1 MSLGAGLLTA
11 CWQGICAGLG
21 FTLAMLLMSGVRE
34 RLARADVP
42 EPLKG
47 MPIAFIC
54 TGLMAMAFLGFTG
67 MLAL

>member
-1 MSLGAGLLTA
+1 
-11 CWQGICAGLG
+11 
-21 FTLAMLLMSGVRE
+21 MLLMSGVRE

-42 EPLKG
+42 EPLRG

-67 MLAL
+67 MI